1 MMTAPQPADSREAS
15 LLIVDD
21 DDIDA
26 MALERSFRKM
36 KLLNPRYRARD
47 GQEALDML
55 RQGTVPEPC
64 IILLDLNMP
73 RVSGLEFLKIL
84 RSDPAFSNVVVFV
97 LTTSKSDEDRTA
109 AYRDHVSGYILKH
122 RGTEGF
128 LEVVTLIDRYW
139 RIVELPLPG
148 GNQP

>member
-1 MMTAPQPADSREAS
+1 MMSPQPTNSREAS

-26 MALERSFRKM
+26 MALERSFQKM

-47 GQEALDML
+47 GQQALDML
-55 RQGTVPEPC
+55 RAGTVPEPC

-73 RVSGLEFLKIL
+73 RLSGLEFLKIL
-84 RSDPAFSNVVVFV
+84 RSDPLFADVVVFV
-97 LTTSKSDEDRTA
+97 LTTSKSDEDRIA
-109 AYRDHVSGYILKH
+109 AYRDHVAGYILKH
-122 RGTEGF
+122 RGSEGF

-139 RIVELPLPG
+139 RIVELPISGGLPS
-148 GNQP
+148 